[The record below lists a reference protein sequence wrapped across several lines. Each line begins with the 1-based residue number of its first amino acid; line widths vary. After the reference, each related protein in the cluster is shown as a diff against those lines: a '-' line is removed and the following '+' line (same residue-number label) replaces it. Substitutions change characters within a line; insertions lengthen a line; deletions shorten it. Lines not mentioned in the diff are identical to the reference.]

1 MNEKIAFDPPAIL
14 AAREKIRAVQTNCLG
29 FHAPELKN
37 LCGVCVTKA
46 LTMVAETERER
57 CALYLEKVARTGFG
71 LSPRALQD
79 LAGHLRRLE

>member
-1 MNEKIAFDPPAIL
+1 MKIQFDPPAIL
-14 AAREKIRAVQTNCLG
+14 AARTKIRAVQTDCLG
-29 FHAPELKN
+29 YHPPEMKN
-37 LCGVCVTKA
+37 LCGACVAKA

-79 LAGHLRRLE
+79 LASQLRRLE